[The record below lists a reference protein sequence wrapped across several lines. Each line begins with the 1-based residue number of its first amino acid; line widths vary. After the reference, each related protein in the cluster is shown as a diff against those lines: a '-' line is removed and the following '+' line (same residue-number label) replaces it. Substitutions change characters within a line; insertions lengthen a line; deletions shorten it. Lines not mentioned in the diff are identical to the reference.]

1 MNLVIDVGNTRLKAG
16 IFQSGELVEIWESS
30 DKEEISAFLK
40 KKKPANTIICKV
52 NNQFDDILE
61 YICSD
66 SDVYHLTPETQLPI
80 INTYKSPKTL
90 GMDRLAAV
98 TGAYALYPEKNNLV
112 VDLGTCITYD
122 FITSD
127 GKYLGGGISPGM
139 KMRFNAMHKFTNAL
153 PMVEIDQAPDLIG
166 YDTQTC
172 MKSGV
177 FHGVR
182 LELEGIIREYREK
195 FVQINVI
202 FCGGDAKF
210 FESSIKA
217 TIFVN
222 QHLTLQGL
230 NKILE
235 EEVKD

>member
-1 MNLVIDVGNTRLKAG
+1 MNLVIDIGNTRLKTG
-16 IFQSGELVEIWESS
+16 IFQSEDLVEVWESNQ
-30 DKEEISAFLK
+30 KEEILAYLE
-40 KKKPANTIICKV
+40 KKKPDKVIICSV

-61 YICSD
+61 YICAK

-98 TGAYALYPEKNNLV
+98 TGAYSLFPEKNNLV
-112 VDLGTCITYD
+112 IDLGTCITYD
-122 FITSD
+122 FITKD
-127 GKYLGGGISPGM
+127 RKYLGGGISPGL
-139 KMRFNAMHKFTNAL
+139 KMRLNAMHEFTTAL
-153 PMVEIDQAPDLIG
+153 PMVEIDEMPELIG
-166 YDTQTC
+166 QNTQTC

-177 FHGVR
+177 FHGIR
-182 LELEGIIREYREK
+182 LELEGIIREYHEK

-202 FCGGDAKF
+202 FCGGDANF

-222 QHLTLQGL
+222 QHLTLLGL

-235 EEVKD
+235 EGVRV